1 MSAEIDVRVV
11 PRSSKEEIRVSIEG
25 DVKIWV
31 RAAPVDGQA
40 NTAVIAALAKKLGLP
55 KSNLTVVR
63 GETGRSKRIRI
74 EGIEPSE
81 LEKRLSS

>member
-1 MSAEIDVRVV
+1 VSAEFDVRVV
-11 PRSSKEEIRVSIEG
+11 PRSSKEEIRVSDGGET
-25 DVKIWV
+25 KIWV

-40 NTAVIAALAKKLGLP
+40 NEAVIALLAKRIGVP
-55 KSNLTVVR
+55 KSALSVVR
-63 GETGRSKRIRI
+63 GESGRLKRIRI